1 MPDHPLVVLDTPRCG
16 EDGQTSV
23 EYAAV
28 LLLVA
33 LALAVA
39 LTLGLTGVLD
49 TTVDAIM
56 NKL

>member
-1 MPDHPLVVLDTPRCG
+1 MSDHPLAVLDTPRCG

-28 LLLVA
+28 LLLGA
-33 LALAVA
+33 LVLAVA

-49 TTVDAIM
+49 STVDAIM

>member
-1 MPDHPLVVLDTPRCG
+1 MCERAGVVPAAGRSG
-16 EDGQTSV
+16 EEGQTSV

-33 LALAVA
+33 IVLAGALA
-39 LTLGLTGVLD
+39 LGLTGLLD
-49 TTVDAIM
+49 AAISSIT

>member
-1 MPDHPLVVLDTPRCG
+1 MPDYPLAVLDTPRCD

-33 LALAVA
+33 LVLAVA

-49 TTVDAIM
+49 TTVNAVM

>member
-1 MPDHPLVVLDTPRCG
+1 MCERSHPVLGTRRSG

-33 LALAVA
+33 IVLAGALA
-39 LTLGLTGVLD
+39 LGLTGVLD
-49 TTVDAIM
+49 AAISSIM

>member
-1 MPDHPLVVLDTPRCG
+1 MCERARVAPATGRSG
-16 EDGQTSV
+16 EDGQTSI

-33 LALAVA
+33 LVLAGALV
-39 LTLGLTGVLD
+39 LGLTGLLD
-49 TTVDAIM
+49 AAISSIM

>member
-1 MPDHPLVVLDTPRCG
+1 MCERSHPVLDPRRSG

-33 LALAVA
+33 LVLAGALA
-39 LTLGLTGVLD
+39 LGFTGVLD
-49 TTVDAIM
+49 AVFSSIA